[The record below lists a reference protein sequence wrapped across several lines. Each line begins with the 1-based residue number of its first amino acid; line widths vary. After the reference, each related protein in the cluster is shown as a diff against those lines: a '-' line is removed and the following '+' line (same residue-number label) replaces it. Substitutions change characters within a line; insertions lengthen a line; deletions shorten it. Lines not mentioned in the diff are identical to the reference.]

1 MKLVVRGNS
10 LKGWYECTDNEVTH
24 EFSAPNSFSVSAAFV
39 TWVRGTET
47 NRSAR
52 LDYKFC

>member
-24 EFSAPNSFSVSAAFV
+24 EFSAPNSFSVSAASV
-39 TWVRGTET
+39 TWV
-47 NRSAR
+47 
-52 LDYKFC
+52 